1 MKKIALF
8 VALAMIAATPA
19 MAQKKK
25 NAAPAMSPEAQAWDN
40 SYRLVRDGL
49 PMWLPSWAQIIYQT
63 GIKPNAEAAEP
74 AKPAK
79 RRAKKQS

>member
-1 MKKIALF
+1 MRKIALF

-40 SYRLVRDGL
+40 SYRLMRDSL

-63 GIKPNAEAAEP
+63 GIKPKMEAEQP
-74 AKPAK
+74 KPAPKK
-79 RRAKKQS
+79 RSKKQS